1 MSIYGEQYGGS
12 LKKLKTEL
20 PYNFATPL
28 QMGMYL
34 EKNMFQKYM
43 HPNLHSALF
52 KIAKTWKQ
60 SKCPSVEGWIKKM
73 WYIQWNITQSQKRM
87 E

>member
-1 MSIYGEQYGGS
+1 MSIYGEQYGDS

-20 PYNFATPL
+20 PYNCNPTPD
-28 QMGMYL
+28 GHVSG
-34 EKNMFQKYM
+34 EKHVPKEYM
-43 HPNLHSALF
+43 RPSVHSALF

-73 WYIQWNITQSQKRM
+73 WYIYNGILLNHLK